1 MNKKDLWNYIDELNK
16 NDNEADTTKSIK
28 LLLIYKALYQ
38 DENIMEADR
47 LVKLWDFSYLG
58 LIKNRTNP
66 NMEK

>member
-1 MNKKDLWNYIDELNK
+1 MNDIDLWNYIDELNK